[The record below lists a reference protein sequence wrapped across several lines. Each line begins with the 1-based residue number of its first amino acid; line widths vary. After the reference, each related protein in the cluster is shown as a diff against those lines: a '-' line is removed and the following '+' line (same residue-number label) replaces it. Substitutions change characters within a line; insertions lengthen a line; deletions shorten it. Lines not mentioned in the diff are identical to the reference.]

1 MKVLVVFDSVF
12 GNTQKVAAAIGEG
25 IGVHTEVEVCEAGTF
40 SQEKL
45 QGLGFL
51 IVGSPTRGFRPTPLI
66 VNLLK
71 NLPENSLQGIK
82 VAAFD
87 TRISLSDIKSAPL
100 RFIVKTGGYAAKPIS
115 KMLTEKGGKLIL
127 PPEGFFV
134 ADEQGP
140 LKDGE
145 PERAAGWITAP
156 LLGSDF

>member
-25 IGVHTEVEVCEAGTF
+25 IGEHAVVEVCEAGAF

-51 IVGSPTRGFRPTPLI
+51 IVGSPTRGFRPTPRI
-66 VNLLK
+66 VDLLK
-71 NLPENSLQGIK
+71 NLPKNSLHGIK

-87 TRISLSDIKSAPL
+87 TRILLSDIKSAPL

-115 KMLTEKGGKLIL
+115 KMLTDKGGKLIL

-134 ADEQGP
+134 AGEQGP

-145 PERAAGWITAP
+145 PERAACWITAP

>member
-25 IGVHTEVEVCEAGTF
+25 IGEHADVEVCEASAF

-66 VNLLK
+66 ANLLK
-71 NLPENSLQGIK
+71 NLPGNSLQGLK

-87 TRISLSDIKSAPL
+87 TRVLLSDIKSAPL
-100 RFIVKTGGYAAKPIS
+100 RIIVKTGGYAAKPIS
-115 KMLTEKGGKLIL
+115 KMLTEKGGNLIL

-134 ADEQGP
+134 AGDQGP

-145 PERAAGWITAP
+145 LERAAGWITAP

>member
-25 IGVHTEVEVCEAGTF
+25 IEEHAVVEVCEAGAF
-40 SQEKL
+40 SLEKL

-51 IVGSPTRGFRPTPLI
+51 IVGSPTRGFRPTPRI

-71 NLPENSLQGIK
+71 NLPEKSLQGVK
-82 VAAFD
+82 VVAFD
-87 TRISLSDIKSAPL
+87 TRILLSDIKSAPL

-134 ADEQGP
+134 AGDQGP

-145 PERAAGWITAP
+145 LERATRWITAP
-156 LLGSDF
+156 LSGSDI

>member
-25 IGVHTEVEVCEAGTF
+25 IGEYAEVEVCAAGAF

-51 IVGSPTRGFRPTPLI
+51 IVGSPTRGFRPTPQI
-66 VNLLK
+66 VKLLK
-71 NLPENSLQGIK
+71 NLPEKSLQDIK

-87 TRISLSDIKSAPL
+87 TRILLSDIKSAPL

-127 PPEGFFV
+127 PPKGFFV
-134 ADEQGP
+134 GGDQGP

-145 PERAAGWITAP
+145 LERATDWITAP